1 MKSLEKYVSIAAL
14 ALGSFS
20 CCNLAAKTSPA
31 IQLPVFES
39 VNCYYVSSEPNST
52 AYTTIC
58 EYDSNGDSK
67 VDRITKETKDDHN
80 NCLTKLIDS
89 NADGTYERE
98 ETFVYDPPG
107 SLVKWIVKEGTKTEV
122 HEYAGGKLNTDRYD
136 SDSDGFFE
144 EIYLHLNNGAVTYI
158 GDENDD
164 GVADIR
170 SENVTADYAAS
181 FDPDGKDSIV
191 YKEILNVSHDSN
203 CDGHFDRTEFL
214 FNKSGRI
221 IQELTLYDEDED
233 GKTDRIIKKIYD
245 SQGNLVLEKIDNDAD
260 NKWD

>member
-1 MKSLEKYVSIAAL
+1 MNSLEKYVSIAAL

-20 CCNLAAKTSPA
+20 CCNLANKTPTA

-39 VNCYYVSSEPNST
+39 VNCYYVSGELN
-52 AYTTIC
+52 TTIC
-58 EYDSNGDSK
+58 EFDYNDDGK
-67 VDRITKETKDDHN
+67 VDQIIKETKDDHN
-80 NCLTKLIDS
+80 NSLTKLIDS

-98 ETFVYDPPG
+98 ETFVYNSPG
-107 SLVKWIVKEGTKTEV
+107 RLVKWVVKEGRKTGV
-122 HEYAGGKLNTDRYD
+122 HEYFGWKIIQDKYD
-136 SDSDGFFE
+136 SDSDGNYE
-144 EIYLHLNNGAVTYI
+144 EIYFLLDDGHVIYF

-170 SENVTADYAAS
+170 SVIVTADYTAG
-181 FDPDGKDSIV
+181 FDPDGNDGVV
-191 YKEILNVSHDSN
+191 YKEILKISHDSN
-203 CDGHFDRTEFL
+203 FDGNFDRTEFL

-221 IQELTLYDEDED
+221 IQELILYDKDED

>member
-1 MKSLEKYVSIAAL
+1 MNSLERYVSIAAL

-20 CCNLAAKTSPA
+20 CCNLAKTPPA
-31 IQLPVFES
+31 VQLPIFES
-39 VNCYYVSSEPNST
+39 VNCYYVSGELN
-52 AYTTIC
+52 TTIC
-58 EYDSNGDSK
+58 EFDYNDDGK
-67 VDRITKETKDDHN
+67 VDQITKETKDDHN
-80 NCLTKLIDS
+80 NCLTRLIDS

-98 ETFVYDPPG
+98 ETFVYNSPG
-107 SLVKWIVKEGTKTEV
+107 RLAKWIVKEGTKTEI
-122 HEYAGGKLNTDRYD
+122 HEYADGKLTADNYD

-144 EIYLHLNNGAVTYI
+144 EIYLHLDNGSVTYI

-191 YKEILNVSHDSN
+191 YKEILKISHDSN
-203 CDGHFDRTEFL
+203 FDGNFDRTEFL

-221 IQELTLYDEDED
+221 IQELILYDENED
-233 GKTDRIIKKIYD
+233 GKTDRTIKKIYD
-245 SQGNLVLEKIDNDAD
+245 LQGNLVLEKIDNDAN